1 MQGDMYA
8 VKHGCISLST
18 FQIWGCLLDVV
29 FRRRMHAAV
38 LHATAMLTMK
48 KALYGFRCMVFYACG
63 YVPPCIRLASREF
76 NLTDQDSAEGK
87 ILTFL
92 KSM

>member
-48 KALYGFRCMVFYACG
+48 KALYGFLLLYMHVVTFLHAYGWQAG
-63 YVPPCIRLASREF
+63 
-76 NLTDQDSAEGK
+76 NLT
-87 ILTFL
+87 
-92 KSM
+92 